1 MIARA
6 AAALLLFLLA
16 GAASAQDGSITP
28 LWMTP
33 EAEIG
38 AMPAA
43 RPAGAVAN
51 PGQSATWRL
60 GELAFRSPEALGGE
74 ARRAG
79 LSCNSCHPAG
89 GANTSFFIPGLSG
102 PPGTVDV
109 THRAW
114 NAATEDGVFNPV
126 RIPVLW
132 NAAKTAPY
140 GAKGRFAALDGFIA
154 HVIRDEFAGEVSP
167 PILDALTTY
176 VGALPAPPNAQLRPD
191 GRLSEKA
198 SREAHNGREAFEKG
212 CAACHRPAA
221 YFQDGA
227 VHGALNTPS
236 LLGLAALE
244 RFLHDGASGS
254 LDAAIASHA
263 RSLGITHGT
272 ETARWIGA
280 HVRAIGAIDPPDVVP
295 LTIREDVER
304 ILLGTADLEAA
315 DAAVLVPA
323 ARMLRGEI
331 GLVHARLPLAE
342 HADARGILESWAD
355 DLRALGAAAETGVTN
370 DVRTAARR
378 LATRMAADREE
389 VEAAEPTSLYQPER
403 LAAWKKQR

>member
-6 AAALLLFLLA
+6 VALLLCLFA

-28 LWMTP
+28 LWLTP

-38 AMPAA
+38 AMPPT
-43 RPAGAVAN
+43 RPAAPVASRH
-51 PGQSATWRL
+51 QSAAWRL
-60 GELAFRSPEALGGE
+60 GELAFRSPETLGGE

-89 GANTSFFIPGLSG
+89 GANTAFFIPGMSG
-102 PPGTVDV
+102 APGTIDV
-109 THRAW
+109 THQAW
-114 NAATEDGVFNPV
+114 NPAAEDGRFNPF

-140 GAKGRFAALDGFIA
+140 GAKGRFAALDAFTA

-167 PILDALTTY
+167 PLLEALTTY
-176 VGALPAPPNAQLRPD
+176 IDALPPPANALLRPD

-198 SREAHNGREAFEKG
+198 SRDAQAGREAFEKG
-212 CAACHRPAA
+212 CAGCHRPAVS
-221 YFQDGA
+221 FQDGKM
-227 VHGALNTPS
+227 HGGLNTPS
-236 LLGLAALE
+236 LLGITALE
-244 RFLHDGASGS
+244 RFLHDGSTAS
-254 LDAAIASHA
+254 LEEAIASHA
-263 RSLGITHGT
+263 RGFGIAHGA
-272 ETARWIGA
+272 ETGRWVAA
-280 HVRAIGAIDPPDVVP
+280 HVRAIGAIDPPALVP
-295 LTIREDVER
+295 LTIGEDVER
-304 ILLGTADLEAA
+304 IMLGTADLQAA
-315 DAAVLVPA
+315 DAAVVAPA

-342 HADARGILESWAD
+342 HADARGILENWAE

-370 DVRTAARR
+370 DVRTAARS
-378 LATRMAADREE
+378 LATRMAADRER
-389 VEAAEPTSLYQPER
+389 VEAAGPTSLYQPER